1 VSSALAGIAP
11 GEVVVTSEPVV
22 CVVTPFFNTEA
33 YLPECIESVLAQT
46 YPHFEYVLVDNQSA
60 DGSSEIAARYAKRDS
75 RIRLLRTPRF
85 LTQIQ
90 NYNFAL
96 DQMSPEAR
104 YCKMVQADD
113 WLYRRCLEEMVPLAD
128 AHPTVAIVG
137 SYRLV
142 DAAVGCVGLPPD
154 RSVIS
159 GQEACRLHLRGEAF
173 LFGSPT
179 TLLYRADVVRAR
191 RPYFTEEHLHD
202 DTEAAFEILVD
213 RDFGF
218 AHQVLSFSR
227 RQPESL
233 MGGARDFLRD
243 RLDLYIMTTRYGTLY
258 LDDGEREK
266 RLRDVRAWYYSG
278 LAGQWLSE
286 RVRRSDDRF
295 WDYQKR
301 GLSSIGERIRPAL
314 LARHAAALV
323 LRRALSPLDLAR
335 AARRSLFP

>member
-1 VSSALAGIAP
+1 VI
-11 GEVVVTSEPVV
+11 SEPFV
-22 CVVTPFFNTEA
+22 CVVTPFFNTEP
-33 YLPECIESVLAQT
+33 YLSECIESVLAQT
-46 YPHFEYVLVDNQSA
+46 YQRFEYVLVDNQSA
-60 DGSSEIAARYAKRDS
+60 DGSSEIAARYARRDS

-96 DQMSPEAR
+96 EQMSAAAR

-128 AHPTVAIVG
+128 ANPTVAIVG

-142 DAAVGCVGLPPD
+142 DAAVGCAGLPPD

-179 TLLYRADVVRAR
+179 SLLYRADVVRAR

-218 AHQVLSFSR
+218 VHQVLSFSR
-227 RQPESL
+227 RQPESV
-233 MGGARDFLRD
+233 MGGVRDFLRD
-243 RLDLYIMTTRYGTLY
+243 RLDLYIIVTRYAALY
-258 LDDGEREK
+258 LDQEEREK
-266 RLRDVRAWYYSG
+266 RLREVRAWYYSG
-278 LAGQWLSE
+278 VAGRWLS
-286 RVRRSDDRF
+286 DRLQRPDEKF
-295 WDYQKR
+295 WAYQRR
-301 GLSSIGERIRPAL
+301 GLASIGERIRPAL
-314 LARHAAALV
+314 LARHAAAIV
-323 LRRALSPLDLAR
+323 LRQALSPLDLAR
-335 AARRSLFP
+335 AARRALFP